1 VAEPPETR
9 RVHGGDD
16 GDGPPAEPVSG
27 RSAPPET
34 RRVTPETRR
43 VARDTGTPR
52 SPRPAD
58 GTPPTRQVAGKGGD
72 GGNGGP
78 GALGAPP
85 PAPGSPEL
93 PPTLAER
100 FEVVDGTPPLRG
112 GEAWVWRVTDKKRI
126 ALLRPEYALKVYR
139 RGEHPSPEVRRRRAA
154 MRSRY
159 LLKLRNS
166 DVAGGEP
173 WEFEAD
179 GQSWELT
186 DWVAGGTL
194 HDLIGRHPEGM
205 PEPLVRAIVGQL
217 ADALHA
223 VHGAKVVHR
232 DVKPANI
239 LIRKDGGPEEI
250 KVALTDFGAA
260 CAVDRGLDI
269 KLDLPRTTEYSAPEI
284 FLNAVTAPSDCWS
297 LGMTVA
303 EMATGQH
310 PLAGHSAERIPL
322 HINQYTVPVPEQ
334 DEVPARIR
342 LLCRGLLV
350 HKYADR
356 WEDKQVA
363 DWLNGETPPVADERG
378 PSTTDKRPF
387 VFDGTPY
394 RDRASLATVLAA
406 EANWGKAARDLFG
419 PGGGRKKELLDW
431 LSQFHDQDAADSPGQ
446 LTLGLARVARSPD
459 ASLLLVLRSMYPG
472 LPASYLGR
480 PISVEELANTAR
492 WAMSGPA
499 AAAQRATLTGA
510 PGDGRAIARKVIEDL
525 WTYRLLLDLDGAPGG
540 AGLQDTDA
548 RWRASEAAW
557 DTARARVNG
566 RLPAVPQR
574 QADQLVWPRWR
585 GTPLRAWLLWI
596 AADPANARKELRQKL
611 ASQRRL
617 IRANLGRQRLDWF
630 DELAARASVSLE
642 ASLAAY
648 AVTELATGE
657 SEAIRATREAAA
669 QSQRERKRLWNRR
682 ENWRSLNRPV
692 ALGWAAAAV
701 GIVAVG
707 WVALLLFSSGVR
719 FASAAE
725 INEAW
730 IFMTIALLL
739 QAGIEF
745 WLAAVIGGPYHP
757 DYSLISWLAPR
768 AGRTGRAFRHRGTIG
783 ALVVAGVFAA
793 LLGATITVPFLLPLI
808 LVPTHAGWA
817 YARHHRWREDY
828 RRRREH
834 IVGAGTADHASP
846 RPRSGGWWQWLIGN
860 RTETSA

>member
-1 VAEPPETR
+1 
-9 RVHGGDD
+9 
-16 GDGPPAEPVSG
+16 
-27 RSAPPET
+27 
-34 RRVTPETRR
+34 
-43 VARDTGTPR
+43 VARDPGAPQ
-52 SPRPAD
+52 SARPAD
-58 GTPPTRQVAGKGGD
+58 GTPPTRRVAGN
-72 GGNGGP
+72 GNGGP
-78 GALGAPP
+78 GARGGPP
-85 PAPGSPEL
+85 PAAGPPQL

-100 FEVVDGTPPLRG
+100 FEIVDGTPPLRG
-112 GEAWVWRVTDKKRI
+112 GEAWVWRVTDKQKRLS
-126 ALLRPEYALKVYR
+126 LLRPEYALKVYR
-139 RGEHPSPEVRRRRAA
+139 RGEHPRPEVRKRRAA
-154 MRSRY
+154 MRSPY

-194 HDLIGRHPEGM
+194 HDLIGRHPAGM
-205 PEPLVRAIVGQL
+205 PEPLIRVIVGQL
-217 ADALHA
+217 AHALRA
-223 VHGAKVVHR
+223 VHEARVVHR
-232 DVKPANI
+232 DVKPTNV
-239 LIRKDGGPEEI
+239 LIRKDGGPGGIE
-250 KVALTDFGAA
+250 VALIDFGAA
-260 CAVDRGLDI
+260 CEVDRGLDI

-303 EMATGQH
+303 EMAKGEH
-310 PLAGHSAERIPL
+310 PLAGYSPELIPL
-322 HINQYTVPVPEQ
+322 HINQYTVPVPEE

-350 HKYADR
+350 NKYDR
-356 WEDKQVA
+356 RWKDEEVA
-363 DWLNGETPPVADERG
+363 DWLKDKTPPVADERG
-378 PSTTDKRPF
+378 PSASDKPVF
-387 VFDGTPY
+387 IFDGTPY
-394 RDRASLATVLAA
+394 RDRAALATVLAA

-419 PGGGRKKELLDW
+419 PGGDRKKELLGW
-431 LSQFHDQDAADSPGQ
+431 LSHFHDQGSADSPDQ
-446 LTLGLARVARSPD
+446 LALRLARVAKSPD

-480 PISVEELANTAR
+480 PISVDELANSAR
-492 WAMSGPA
+492 WAMSRQAATGQPA
-499 AAAQRATLTGA
+499 IGTEA
-510 PGDGRAIARKVIEDL
+510 PGDGRAIARKVIDDL
-525 WTYRLLLDLDGAPGG
+525 WRYHLLPELDGAPGG
-540 AGLQDTDA
+540 ADLKDVDS
-548 RWRASEAAW
+548 RWRASEATW
-557 DTARARVNG
+557 DNARARVND
-566 RLPAVPQR
+566 RLPPAQHR
-574 QADQLVWPRWR
+574 QADQSVWPSWQ
-585 GTPLRAWLLWI
+585 GTQLHASLLWLATDPE
-596 AADPANARKELRQKL
+596 AAKELRK
-611 ASQRRL
+611 RL
-617 IRANLGRQRLDWF
+617 TSERKVIRANLGGQRLDWF
-630 DELAARASVSLE
+630 EELAARASVTPE

-648 AVTELATGE
+648 AVTALAKGE
-657 SEAIRATREAAA
+657 SETINAKRKARAE
-669 QSQRERKRLWNRR
+669 SERERKELWNRR
-682 ENWRSLNRPV
+682 ERWRSLNRPV

-768 AGRTGRAFRHRGTIG
+768 AGQTGRAFQHRGTIG

-808 LVPTHAGWA
+808 LVPAHAGWA

-828 RRRREH
+828 RRRHEH
-834 IVGAGTADHASP
+834 IVGARAAGEARQ
-846 RPRSGGWWQWLIGN
+846 RPRSGGWWQQWLNRN